1 MIKKEIIFSFIVYVQ
16 NPESLNIFREAG
28 KTSSN
33 LSENIISTEELFE
46 IEGIIHSDIFTE
58 VLFIP

>member
-16 NPESLNIFREAG
+16 NPESLNTFREVG

-33 LSENIISTEELFE
+33 LSENITSIEELF
-46 IEGIIHSDIFTE
+46 
-58 VLFIP
+58 

>member
-1 MIKKEIIFSFIVYVQ
+1 MVKKEIIFSFIVYVQ
-16 NPESLNIFREAG
+16 NPEFLNTFREAG

-33 LSENIISTEELFE
+33 LSTNVTSIEELFE
-46 IEGIIHSDIFTE
+46 IEGIIHPDIFTE